1 MKRFMLCYQTLAI
14 AGGLMLLS
22 IREDLQAQPGPDHYS
37 YVIIGAFKLKSNA
50 EKFASVYSG
59 EGLNTNVRKNLHNQL
74 HYVYTF
80 RSPEVE
86 DARKTVY
93 KIRSE
98 YPVLQDTWLYNG
110 DFNGPH
116 IPSDRFTVLARADEE
131 VEDKEDKLMTSNVEP
146 GPTLGETAAAE
157 PFKEEDEGVYT
168 FYFNA
173 IQATNAKEVV
183 GDIKVY
189 DAERN
194 KLLKTFKS
202 HEKVKLKRPDNRTH
216 RVRLETDVF
225 GYKGSEY
232 TIDLDEMDQLDTRNF
247 KREDGTTIV
256 NFNMVRVLKGD
267 IVTMWKVYFYIDAA
281 IMKEE
286 SVYQLNQLLD
296 MMKENPKIKIMI
308 HGHTNGNASGEV
320 MHLDTNDTDFFTLGG
335 NHKKTT
341 ASAKKLSLYRAYTI
355 QRWLMDQG
363 IAENRMQ
370 IKGWGGKK
378 MIYDKH
384 DSQAHK
390 NVRVEIE
397 IIDK

>member
-1 MKRFMLCYQTLAI
+1 MKRFMLCYKTFIVMAV
-14 AGGLMLLS
+14 GLVLFS
-22 IREDLQAQPGPDHYS
+22 FREGLRAQSDPGHYS
-37 YVIIGAFKLKSNA
+37 YVIIGAFKLKANA
-50 EKFASVYSG
+50 DKFASLYSE
-59 EGLNTNVRKNLHNQL
+59 EGLSTNIRKNLHNEL

-80 RSPEVE
+80 RSEEVE
-86 DARKTVY
+86 DARQAVY

-116 IPSDRFTVLARADEE
+116 IPSGEFAASSRVEE
-131 VEDKEDKLMTSNVEP
+131 VVEEKEPAPILVSER
-146 GPTLGETAAAE
+146 PTPKETAAE
-157 PFKEEDEGVYT
+157 KRLKEEEEGIYT

-173 IQATNAKEVV
+173 VHATTAKEVV

-202 HEKVKLKRPDNRTH
+202 HEVIKLGRPDNGTH
-216 RVRLETDVF
+216 RVRFEADIF
-225 GYKGSEY
+225 GYKGAEY
-232 TIDLDEMDQLDTRNF
+232 TIDLDEMGQLDERNF
-247 KREDGTTIV
+247 TREEDKTIV
-256 NFNMVRVLKGD
+256 NFDMVRVLKGD

-296 MMKENPKIKIMI
+296 MMNEDPKIKIRI
-308 HGHTNGNASGEV
+308 HGHTNGNSMGEV
-320 MHLDTNDTDFFTLGG
+320 LHLDTGNTDFFSLNGD
-335 NHKKTT
+335 HKKTT

-363 IAENRMQ
+363 IAEERME

-378 MIYDKH
+378 MIYDKL

-397 IIDK
+397 VIEK